1 MSKHPK
7 KFTYNSE
14 KKKRAKAQAKWQNF
28 LGFVRNHPE
37 SEAARLYRGEAI
49 DDAA

>member
-14 KKKRAKAQAKWQNF
+14 KKKRAKAQRRMANWLGYAK
-28 LGFVRNHPE
+28 NHPE
-37 SEAARLYRGEAI
+37 SEAAKLLEGTRVIAP
-49 DDAA
+49 